1 MTGYIIDYS
10 GTEYRLPVLMSWE
23 VNHTMGYPADSFVL
37 SFVYELDMLKH
48 LESAVRFRGSYDGKT
63 VFYGVVD
70 EVNVTVSKS
79 GSTAEL
85 SGRGMAA
92 LLMDN
97 EVESIEFE
105 VCTLPEILRR
115 YTAPFGIECVAADN
129 MGTLQG
135 YTVASGTSAWK
146 ALSRFTQCAGG
157 ITPRFTRTGELVISS
172 NPGHHFQLDGER
184 AALGYSLRAER
195 YGIISEV
202 LVKNSAMGTYETV
215 RNSEF
220 IAEGGMCRRV
230 VNVPRKTGADAMR
243 YTGDY
248 QIKESKKEKRQLS
261 VTLAEPF
268 SAFPADI
275 VTLYAPKLGFGGEYT
290 ICRTKSFADGRG
302 CGEIITLERK

>member
-10 GTEYRLPVLMSWE
+10 GREYKLPVLLSWE
-23 VNHTMGYPADSFVL
+23 VNHTMGYPADSFQL
-37 SFVYELDMLKH
+37 SFIYELDMLKH
-48 LESAVRFRGSYDGKT
+48 LESAVRFKGSYDCKT

-70 EVNVTVSKS
+70 ELNVSVSKA
-79 GSTAEL
+79 GCTAEI

-105 VCTLPEILRR
+105 VCTLTEILRR
-115 YTAPFGIECVAADN
+115 YVTPLNITCTATDG

-135 YTVASGTSAWK
+135 YTIASGTSAWK
-146 ALSRFTQCAGG
+146 ALSQFTQCAGG
-157 ITPRFTRTGELVISS
+157 ITPRFTCEGELIISAK
-172 NPGHHFQLDGER
+172 PGRRFQLDGER
-184 AALGYSLRAER
+184 AGLGYSLHSER

-202 LVKNSAMGTYETV
+202 LVKNTAMGTYEIV
-215 RNSEF
+215 RNGEF
-220 IAEGGMCRRV
+220 IAQGGVCRRV
-230 VNVPRKTGADAMR
+230 VNVPRRTGADVMR

-248 QIKESKKEKRQLS
+248 QIRESKKGKRQLN

-275 VTLYAPKLGFGGEYT
+275 VTLYAPKLGVDGEYV
-290 ICRTKSFADGRG
+290 IYSTKNFADGRG
-302 CGEIITLERK
+302 CGEIITLEKQ